1 MAFDT
6 IAYVGPAKSTVTLPN
21 DGVLVQARKLG
32 TRGGKIARYIT
43 IKIGAGLATKLA
55 MHRDHHPMAVQLGRD
70 NDAGKIALALDMQG
84 QFIATKAKKGSYA
97 LTINESS
104 AVGKFALA
112 FDTFTRDNVEVL
124 KMQNGP
130 HFCAFRVTRQMLEAD
145 GCTYLET

>member
-21 DGVLVQARKLG
+21 DGVLVQPRKLG

-55 MHRDHHPMAVQLGRD
+55 MHRDRHPMSVQLGRD

-84 QFIATKAKKGSYA
+84 QFIATEVKKGGSYT

-104 AVGKFALA
+104 AAGKFALT

-124 KMQNGP
+124 KMQTGH
-130 HFCAFRVTRQMLEAD
+130 HFCAFLATSGMLAARD
-145 GCTYLET
+145 

>member
-55 MHRDHHPMAVQLGRD
+55 MHRDRHPMAVQLALLAAD
-70 NDAGKIALALDMQG
+70 PGKAEAPPCRVDDRRL
-84 QFIATKAKKGSYA
+84 
-97 LTINESS
+97 SS
-104 AVGKFALA
+104 AA
-112 FDTFTRDNVEVL
+112 RDHLE
-124 KMQNGP
+124 P
-130 HFCAFRVTRQMLEAD
+130 CPCAPR
-145 GCTYLET
+145 G

>member
-55 MHRDHHPMAVQLGRD
+55 MHRDRHPMTVQLGRD

-84 QFIATKAKKGSYA
+84 QFIATKAKKGGSYV

-104 AVGKFALA
+104 AAGKFALA

-130 HFCAFRVTRQMLEAD
+130 HFCAFLATRGMLDAE
-145 GCTYLET
+145 G